1 MRGGASRGPTAPTGN
16 DMASTRIQSDLDVY
30 LKQIAEVPL
39 LTAEEEKTLARK
51 IIHEGCMESRE
62 RMIRANLRLVV
73 MIAKRYQNRGMM
85 LQDLINEGN
94 VGLMRGVEGFDP
106 EYGARFSTYGCWWI
120 KQAIKRALINSVQP
134 VHIPAYM
141 VELIARWKKE
151 SRALTE
157 ELGRSPEIDELAER
171 MEVSE
176 KKVRFVI
183 KAALAKKRPMQESE
197 GGEGAPPSLGQLLAD
212 DKQPGPEEQVVHAD
226 NLNTIRELLGA
237 IDEREAKILRLRYGL
252 NGEEPL
258 TLKQIGTHVGLT
270 RERVR
275 QIEIEAL
282 RKLNERFESDRP
294 LAAARIKTKI
304 KESGKKKAAAER
316 KKKEK
321 AAEHGPRKLGGA
333 VAAEAA

>member
-1 MRGGASRGPTAPTGN
+1 
-16 DMASTRIQSDLDVY
+16 MASKRIQTDLDVY
-30 LKQIAEVPL
+30 LHQIQEVPL
-39 LTAEEEKTLARK
+39 LTADEEKSLSRK

-62 RMIRANLRLVV
+62 HMIRANLRLVV

-94 VGLMRGVEGFDP
+94 VGLMRAVEGFDP

-151 SRALTE
+151 TRSLEE
-157 ELGRSPEIDELAER
+157 ELGRTPEIDELAER

-183 KAALAKKRPMQESE
+183 KAAVAKKRPLQESE
-197 GGEGAPPSLGQLLAD
+197 GGEGSPPTLGQLLAD
-212 DKQPGPEEQVVHAD
+212 DQQPGPEENVLHAD
-226 NLNTIRELLGA
+226 NLETIRQLLDA

-294 LAAARIKTKI
+294 LAAVRIKNKI
-304 KESGKKKAAAER
+304 KEAEKRKASNEKRKATIAAKKKAARAETIV
-316 KKKEK
+316 K
-321 AAEHGPRKLGGA
+321 
-333 VAAEAA
+333 AEAA